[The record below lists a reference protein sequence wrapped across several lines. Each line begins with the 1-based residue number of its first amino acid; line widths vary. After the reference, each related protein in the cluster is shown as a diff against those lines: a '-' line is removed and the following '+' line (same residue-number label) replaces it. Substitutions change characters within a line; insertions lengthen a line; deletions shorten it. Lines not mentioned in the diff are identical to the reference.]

1 MTSSITAQ
9 GDLLAVR
16 TPYAPDLVA
25 ALKLKVPAT
34 DRKWDAPTKTWLV
47 HPLYGGTVQ
56 ALIMQF
62 LGEQV
67 TVPQVN
73 TAAAAA
79 PVVRLLELRYLG
91 RAKLRED
98 GSETAFGWVNGGWN
112 AIFPAAV
119 LKAWFGQAQRPEE
132 AGTLYGVLNVPA
144 SALPADIKAA
154 YRRLARQWHPDVSK
168 EPDTAEIFRRIK
180 AAYDVFGDEGKRA
193 RYDAGRALEAT
204 LRANKALG
212 ADFDAI
218 GLSAPTEWAAPLRCG
233 YVMARGVE
241 KLGRFVATE
250 ILAWEDIV
258 RADGAVLVS
267 SWPVDAK
274 MFTEA
279 WVL

>member
-1 MTSSITAQ
+1 MSSSITVQ

-67 TVPQVN
+67 TLPAVN
-73 TAAAAA
+73 TAAAAT

-91 RAKLRED
+91 RVKLRED
-98 GSETAFGWVNGGWN
+98 GSEAAYGWVDRGWN
-112 AIFPAAV
+112 ALFPAAV
-119 LKAWFGQAQRPEE
+119 LKAWFGQQQRPEE
-132 AGTLYGVLNVPA
+132 AGTLYGVLCVAP
-144 SALPADIKAA
+144 SATAGEIKAA
-154 YRRLARQWHPDVSK
+154 WKRLARQWHPDTSR
-168 EPDTAEIFRRIK
+168 EQDAADMFRRLK
-180 AAYDVFGDEGKRA
+180 GAYDVLGDDGKRA

-204 LRANKALG
+204 LRTNKALG
-212 ADFDAI
+212 ADLDAI
-218 GLSAPTEWAAPLRCG
+218 GLPAASEWAAPLRCG
-233 YVMARGVE
+233 WVLARGVE
-241 KLGRFVATE
+241 KLGRFVAAE

-258 RADGAVLVS
+258 RADGATLVS

-274 MFTEA
+274 MFMEA
-279 WVL
+279 WVI

>member
-1 MTSSITAQ
+1 MSSSITLH

-47 HPLYGGTVQ
+47 HPLYAATVQ

-67 TVPQVN
+67 VVPQVN

-79 PVVRLLELRYLG
+79 PVVRLLDLRYLG

-119 LKAWFGQAQRPEE
+119 LKAWFGQQQRPEE

-144 SALPADIKAA
+144 HALPADIKAA
-154 YRRLARQWHPDVSK
+154 YRRLARQWHPDVCK
-168 EPDTAEIFRRIK
+168 EPNAAQQFQAIK
-180 AAYDVFGDEGKRA
+180 HAYDVLGDDGKRA

-212 ADFDAI
+212 ADLDVV
-218 GLSAPTEWAAPLRCG
+218 GLSAASEWAAPLRCG

-241 KLGRFVATE
+241 KLGRFVAAE

-258 RADGAVLVS
+258 RADGATLVS

>member
-1 MTSSITAQ
+1 MTSNITAQ

-34 DRKWDAPTKTWLV
+34 DRKWDAPSKTWLV
-47 HPLYGGTVQ
+47 HPLYGATVQ

-62 LGEQV
+62 LGERV
-67 TVPQVN
+67 AVPAVN
-73 TAAAAA
+73 TATVAA

-98 GSETAFGWVNGGWN
+98 GNETAFGWVAGSWS

-119 LKAWFGQAQRPEE
+119 LKAWFGQSSRPED
-132 AGTLYGVLNVPA
+132 AASLYGVLCVAPTA
-144 SALPADIKAA
+144 TAAEIKAA
-154 YRRLARQWHPDVSK
+154 WKRLARQWHPDTSR
-168 EPDTAEIFRRIK
+168 EPDAADVFRRIK
-180 AAYDVFGDEGKRA
+180 SAYDVLGDDGKRA

-204 LRANKALG
+204 LRTNKASDIDLS
-212 ADFDAI
+212 AV
-218 GLSAPTEWAAPLRCG
+218 GLSAATEWAAPLRCG

-241 KLGRFVATE
+241 KLGRFVVEE

-258 RADGAVLVS
+258 RADGATLVS

-279 WVL
+279 WVI

>member
-1 MTSSITAQ
+1 MTSSITVA

-34 DRKWDAPTKTWLV
+34 DRKWDTPTKTWLV
-47 HPLYGGTVQ
+47 HPLYGATVQ

-62 LGEQV
+62 LGERV
-67 TVPQVN
+67 TVPAVN
-73 TAAAAA
+73 TAAAAP

-98 GSETAFGWVNGGWN
+98 GTETAFGWVNGGWN

-119 LKAWFGQAQRPEE
+119 LKAWFGQTQRPED
-132 AGTLYGVLNVPA
+132 AGSLYGVLCVAPTA
-144 SALPADIKAA
+144 TAAEVKAA
-154 YRRLARQWHPDVSK
+154 WKRLARQWHPDTSR
-168 EPDTAEIFRRIK
+168 EPDAADIFRRIK
-180 AAYDVFGDEGKRA
+180 TAYDILGDDGKRA

-204 LRANKALG
+204 LRAPSALC
-212 ADFDAI
+212 ADLDAV
-218 GLSAPTEWAAPLRCG
+218 GLSAAAEWAAPLRCG

-241 KLGRFVATE
+241 KLGRFVAEE

-258 RADGAVLVS
+258 RADGATLVS

-279 WVL
+279 WVI

>member
-1 MTSSITAQ
+1 MSSSITVA

-34 DRKWDAPTKTWLV
+34 DRKWDAPSKTWLV
-47 HPLYGGTVQ
+47 HPLYGATVQ

-62 LGEQV
+62 LGERV

-73 TAAAAA
+73 TAPAAA

-98 GSETAFGWVNGGWN
+98 GNETAFGWVAGSWS

-119 LKAWFGQAQRPEE
+119 LKAWFGQSSRPED
-132 AGTLYGVLNVPA
+132 AGSLYAVLCVAPTA
-144 SALPADIKAA
+144 TAAEIKAA
-154 YRRLARQWHPDVSK
+154 WKRLARQWHPDTSR
-168 EPDTAEIFRRIK
+168 EPDAADVFRRIK
-180 AAYDVFGDEGKRA
+180 AAYDVLGDDGKRA

-218 GLSAPTEWAAPLRCG
+218 GLSAAAEWAAPLRCG

-241 KLGRFVATE
+241 KLGRFVVEE

-258 RADGAVLVS
+258 RADGATLVT
-267 SWPVDAK
+267 SWPEGAK

-279 WVL
+279 WVI